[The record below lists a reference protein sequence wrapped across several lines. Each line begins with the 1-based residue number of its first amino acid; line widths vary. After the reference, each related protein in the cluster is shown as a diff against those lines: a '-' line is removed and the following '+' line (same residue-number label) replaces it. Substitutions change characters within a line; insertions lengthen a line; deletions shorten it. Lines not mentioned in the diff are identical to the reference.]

1 MQTMSVKC
9 AECQC
14 APEECINVS
23 SRQRCQ
29 NCTKE
34 TCCCIIMMHNY
45 TSFMN
50 LSVMDDD
57 CCSHGMCKNN
67 SNNATAELR
76 TRSKGS
82 IHEFFR
88 HVKNMYAGALGIEI
102 LCITAA
108 EIGENTGLYL
118 LGFNH
123 IGVPI
128 AYAMGYCL
136 ATFTTF
142 VTILGRYRYT
152 SEDKID
158 SCCSVLEQ
166 DDSTGF
172 LSSIMTTFKNFGL
185 GLRKMKE
192 LPQQPNLREILK
204 SSLIIL
210 ITAETICIIT
220 AETVDLLFYK
230 QAFYL
235 SIPLA
240 LLAGAFTIVIPQA
253 YKKMKKAKRDL
264 RAV

>member
-1 MQTMSVKC
+1 MSVKC

-14 APEECINVS
+14 APEECIDVS
-23 SRQRCQ
+23 TSQCCQ

-34 TCCCIIMMHNY
+34 TCCCLIIHRNIR
-45 TSFMN
+45 TITN

-57 CCSHGMCKNN
+57 CCSHQTCKNN
-67 SNNATAELR
+67 GNMTADLR
-76 TRSKGS
+76 AISKGS

-88 HVKNMYAGALGIEI
+88 HVKSLYAAALGIEI
-102 LCITAA
+102 LCIAAA

-123 IGVPI
+123 IGIPF
-128 AYAMGYCL
+128 AYTMGYCL

-142 VTILGRYRYT
+142 VTILGRYKYSSADR
-152 SEDKID
+152 ID

-166 DDSTGF
+166 DANKDF
-172 LSSIMTTFKNFGL
+172 LSNVVITFKNFGL

-192 LPQQPNLREILK
+192 LPKQPNLKKILK
-204 SSLIIL
+204 TSLVIL
-210 ITAETICIIT
+210 VIAETACIIT
-220 AETVDLLFYK
+220 AETIDLIFYR

-240 LLAGAFTIVIPQA
+240 LLAGAFTIVAPEA
-253 YKKMKKAKRDL
+253 YKKTKEGKKERI
-264 RAV
+264 